1 MIGCP
6 MDIVPIQELFF
17 WFSHP
22 NSNFFLYRTSYPS
35 VLYWAICAGKWH
47 EPTASKTYT
56 VELKH
61 IGDFYVI
68 FLTHPRAKAL
78 QA

>member
-1 MIGCP
+1 

-35 VLYWAICAGKWH
+35 LLYWANCAGKWHEQHMH

-68 FLTHPRAKAL
+68 FLTHPRTKAL
-78 QA
+78 RA